1 MEKTDNRKSK
11 TIARTLA
18 RDYKPEQIDQKVSD
32 YDKYALKLDNFV
44 SKQEQQTESLI
55 KRIKT
60 WDSDLQKIYQAYEDN
75 SEYHRDL
82 GKHMKERKKNIH
94 IGRKIVQRE

>member
-11 TIARTLA
+11 TITRTLA

-32 YDKYALKLDNFV
+32 YEKYAQKLDNFV

-60 WDSDLQKIYQAYEDN
+60 WD
-75 SEYHRDL
+75 
-82 GKHMKERKKNIH
+82 
-94 IGRKIVQRE
+94 